1 MRKVI
6 DYVKKSKKIIIVVLL
21 IAILIGTVY
30 IIDKGRGSNAS
41 SVAANSGK
49 SETELRLKSILS
61 SIDGVGSTDVMITE
75 DEGEIIGVVIV
86 CEGADNLMTRSNILN
101 AVSTVLNVDK
111 KIIAIYSLTV

>member
-6 DYVKKSKKIIIVVLL
+6 NYVKKYKKIIIVVVL

-30 IIDKGRGSNAS
+30 IIDKGKSTATATSSNSA
-41 SVAANSGK
+41 K
-49 SETELRLKSILS
+49 SATELKLTGILS
-61 SIDGVGSTDVMITE
+61 SIDGVGRTDVMITE
-75 DEGEIIGVVIV
+75 DEGKIVGVVIV

-101 AVSTVLNVDK
+101 AVSTALNIDK